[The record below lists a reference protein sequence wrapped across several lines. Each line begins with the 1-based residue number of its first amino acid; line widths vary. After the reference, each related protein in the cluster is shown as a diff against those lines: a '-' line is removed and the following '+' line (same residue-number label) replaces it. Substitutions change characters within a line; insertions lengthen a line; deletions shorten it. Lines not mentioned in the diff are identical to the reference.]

1 MMGNFL
7 DTLAADQSNRP
18 LLLHAFSSG
27 VYYVGELLVKL
38 LQNPDKYSKIP
49 SRLNGLIVDSLVDMN
64 GFSMGV
70 SRAVTQNKIGQ
81 QIVRS
86 ATDMYLKLPN
96 TKHYMRAGVA
106 FKQNAF
112 NVPSLMLYSLNDRF
126 IEPDHIE
133 AISLKWR
140 ENGMIAHTK
149 FWNEVQHVK
158 IYTQYPDEYTKSIV
172 SFIRECGLENVSER
186 SKSNGLV
193 DKKTEIRNDIF
204 DNQQQRVVVG

>member
-1 MMGNFL
+1 MIGNVL

-38 LQNPDKYSKIP
+38 LQNPDKYSTIP
-49 SRLNGLIVDSLVDMN
+49 PRLNGLIVDSLVDMN

-86 ATDMYLKLPN
+86 ASDMYLKLPN
-96 TKHYMRAGVA
+96 TKHYRRAGVA

-112 NVPSLMLYSLNDRF
+112 NVPSLMLYSLNDPF

-140 ENGMIAHTK
+140 ENGMIANTK
-149 FWNEVQHVK
+149 FWNEAQHVK
-158 IYTQYPDEYTKSIV
+158 IYTRYPDEYTKSIV
-172 SFIRECGLENVSER
+172 SFIRECGLENVSEM
-186 SKSNGLV
+186 SQKKGFV
-193 DKKTEIRNDIF
+193 DEKAEIRNNIF
-204 DNQQQRVVVG
+204 DNEQQRVVVG